1 MNMTKHKVP
10 EAGRSP
16 EMLRARTSL
25 KLGRFVDFEADAEV
39 TSAGLLSVAA
49 LVSGILLSTSVLVAA
64 AIRES
69 RRVSADGT
77 PRLGASDPAD

>member
-1 MNMTKHKVP
+1 MTRHQDAEP
-10 EAGRSP
+10 RHSP
-16 EMLRARTSL
+16 ETLRARMSL
-25 KLGRFVDFEADAEV
+25 KLGRFVDFQADTEV

-69 RRVSADGT
+69 RRDPNARLRAPT
-77 PRLGASDPAD
+77 PPAE

>member
-1 MNMTKHKVP
+1 MTKHKGS
-10 EAGRSP
+10 EAGHSP
-16 EMLRARTSL
+16 ETLRARMSL
-25 KLGRFVDFEADAEV
+25 KLGRFVDFEADTEV

-69 RRVSADGT
+69 RRDPT
-77 PRLGASDPAD
+77 PRLRAPTPPEA